1 MTERLYYTDT
11 YMREFQAEVVGVE
24 RLEDGRRAA
33 ILNRT
38 AFYPTS
44 GGQPFDT
51 GTLGALRVVDV
62 VDREGDG
69 AILHVMEGEPALGPT
84 RAVID
89 WGRRFDHM
97 QQHTGQHVL
106 SAAFDRLQKVRTVS
120 FHLGTVS
127 STIDLAREVT
137 PREIAAAE
145 AEANRVVWD
154 DIPVSI
160 RFAEGAEVAKMALRK
175 ESVREGVLRLIE
187 IEGIDLSAC
196 GGTHVNRTGVIGNIA
211 VASWEKFRGGT
222 RIEFVCGGRALAAYR
237 LLRDSV
243 AESVQKLSISA
254 QELPAGIDRL
264 QSDARDLKRQLKDM
278 QSRLASFEADALASR
293 AESRGPL
300 RVVIE
305 ALEGW
310 DQNGLKSIASAI
322 VTRPAHVAVLVGS
335 QSPSFVVV
343 ARSADSSVNA
353 ADVLKELTT
362 KFGGKGG
369 GRPELAQGGGL
380 TAPSAELVEAARKS
394 TALIGPTTAT

>member
-1 MTERLYYTDT
+1 MSS
-11 YMREFQAEVVGVE
+11 Q
-24 RLEDGRRAA
+24 
-33 ILNRT
+33 
-38 AFYPTS
+38 
-44 GGQPFDT
+44 
-51 GTLGALRVVDV
+51 
-62 VDREGDG
+62 
-69 AILHVMEGEPALGPT
+69 
-84 RAVID
+84 
-89 WGRRFDHM
+89 
-97 QQHTGQHVL
+97 VL
-106 SAAFDRLQKVRTVS
+106 SPQVTPELSVWVRLLRGHAGLAGELS
-120 FHLGTVS
+120 AHLQEEHGLTINDYEVLLLLS
-127 STIDLAREVT
+127 HAENDGLRRIDLAREVT

-160 RFAEGAEVAKMALRK
+160 RFAESAEVAKMALRK
-175 ESVREGVLRLIE
+175 ESVREGALRLIE